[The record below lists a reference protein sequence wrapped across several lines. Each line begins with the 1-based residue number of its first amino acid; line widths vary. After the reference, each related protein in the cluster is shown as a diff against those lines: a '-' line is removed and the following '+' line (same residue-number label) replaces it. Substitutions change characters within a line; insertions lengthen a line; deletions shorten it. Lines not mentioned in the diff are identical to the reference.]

1 MDTKKY
7 KAICFD
13 LDHTLLMPDKSI
25 SPRTRESLLYLKNQG
40 IQLIPNTGRAFYS
53 LPESVL
59 DFPGIDFVIVSNG
72 AAIYDLPSQKS
83 IFQLNL
89 KEDFADR
96 LFTYLGQKG
105 EYVTYECFVEGQAY
119 TSRDYYNDPADFGI
133 PGEIEKKYVQS
144 TRKPVPDIKEFIR
157 EHAGVM
163 DALDVIVLPAQR
175 DRVLKEINSVFRD
188 IYVTAS
194 VPHLI
199 EISHEDSGKHKAM
212 STLMNTLGIPLDQ
225 VIAFGDGDNDSEM
238 LSMAG
243 LGVAVSNASPL
254 CKEAADLII
263 GESREEA
270 IADFLIEFFNI
281 SII

>member
-25 SPRTRESLLYLKNQG
+25 SPKTRESLLYLMEQG
-40 IQLIPNTGRAFYS
+40 IRMIPNTGRAFHS

-59 DFPGIDFVIVSNG
+59 EFPGIEYVIVSNG
-72 AAIYDLPSQKS
+72 AAIYDLSSQKP

-89 KEDFADR
+89 KADFADR
-96 LFTYLGQKG
+96 LFAYLNQKG

-144 TRKPVPDIKEFIR
+144 TRKPVADIQEYIR
-157 EHAGVM
+157 GHAGEL
-163 DALDVIVLPAQR
+163 DALDVIVLPPER
-175 DRVLKEINSVFRD
+175 DRVLRGINEVFRD

-212 STLMNTLGIPLDQ
+212 ETLMNTLGIPLEQ

-238 LSMAG
+238 LSLAG
-243 LGVAVSNASPL
+243 LGVAVANASPL

-263 GESREEA
+263 GESRNEA
-270 IADFLIEFFNI
+270 IADFLIDFFKI
-281 SII
+281 SDR